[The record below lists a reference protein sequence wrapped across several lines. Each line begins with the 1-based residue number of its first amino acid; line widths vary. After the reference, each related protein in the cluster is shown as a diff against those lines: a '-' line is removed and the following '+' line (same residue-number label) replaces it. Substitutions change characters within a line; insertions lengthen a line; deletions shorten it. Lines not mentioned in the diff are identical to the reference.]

1 MDGGDRADA
10 VRYVGTSNTENL
22 EVERNRWVRILKTNN
37 KIKIAIKKKSD
48 ILLQHERNFGN
59 CVMQII
65 FMTISLQFA
74 EATFHFCFSGSNV
87 KH

>member
-37 KIKIAIKKKSD
+37 KIKIAIKK
-48 ILLQHERNFGN
+48 IRY
-59 CVMQII
+59 
-65 FMTISLQFA
+65 FA
-74 EATFHFCFSGSNV
+74 PR
-87 KH
+87 